1 MILVFQIKIIY
12 TKIISKIFGKVRF
25 VHLYEQWSGL
35 GSDFE
40 RKREKQLKFCKNEIV
55 ELRLTEEF

>member
-12 TKIISKIFGKVRF
+12 TKIISKIFSKVRF
-25 VHLYEQWSGL
+25 VHLCEQWSGL
-35 GSDFE
+35 GSDLE
-40 RKREKQLKFCKNEIV
+40 EKREKQLKFCKNEIV